1 MDTWDDLR
9 VLLEVSRDHS
19 LSATAARLK
28 TSHTTLSRRLAALEQ
43 SLSARLVERTGAGV
57 TMTRLGK
64 ELVARAQ
71 QMETAALDAERWV
84 SGDDQRLEGRVR
96 LSTTEAF
103 AQHLLFPS
111 LRVFQDAYPAIEL
124 EVLVGNTQ
132 VDLSKGEADVAIRAA
147 PTKTPSLVA
156 KRVATL
162 AVGLYVSNDYARRK
176 GPLETEGF
184 KGHEVVGYLAE
195 ARGFPESQ
203 WLSTHAAQ
211 ARVSLRQSS
220 VLGILAAVNA
230 GLGLGLVPCF
240 LGDADRSLRRVGALD
255 AALQRGIWVVA
266 DRRVHRAARVRVLTE
281 YISKMLASKRAL
293 LAGKSAGAA
302 T

>member
-1 MDTWDDLR
+1 MKRGQPTPVGANGPRTWLHNACAKLHRMDTWDDLR

-162 AVGLYVSNDYARRK
+162 AVGLYASIDYGRR
-176 GPLETEGF
+176 
-184 KGHEVVGYLAE
+184 Y
-195 ARGFPESQ
+195 
-203 WLSTHAAQ
+203 LSTRT
-211 ARVSLRQSS
+211 ARATATTIKPRPINRYGSTRCPAGATSRASS
-220 VLGILAAVNA
+220 GTRLLPVT
-230 GLGLGLVPCF
+230 VP
-240 LGDADRSLRRVGALD
+240 RSCSGASPC
-255 AALQRGIWVVA
+255 WVVVT
-266 DRRVHRAARVRVLTE
+266 RSFRCSMMRSRPL
-281 YISKMLASKRAL
+281 
-293 LAGKSAGAA
+293 
-302 T
+302 